1 MHRASADHNVAV
13 CICQSKKRG
22 RPIIGLPSALD
33 GYRFVAEDAANFGIV
48 QMVVAILLITA
59 LVALAA
65 FWEAALEWFKERK
78 N

>member
-1 MHRASADHNVAV
+1 MPILNWL
-13 CICQSKKRG
+13 I
-22 RPIIGLPSALD
+22 RPIFLVAAIIAGW
-33 GYRFVAEDAANFGIV
+33 FVAEDAANFGIV

-78 N
+78 S